1 VNAHFDAT
9 IGCPRECL
17 DHRPIGQDIGG
28 KVYFSGRCNEA
39 LAAAAL
45 QRQAERKMLRSY
57 QIAETLMKEYFRI

>member
-1 VNAHFDAT
+1 
-9 IGCPRECL
+9 L